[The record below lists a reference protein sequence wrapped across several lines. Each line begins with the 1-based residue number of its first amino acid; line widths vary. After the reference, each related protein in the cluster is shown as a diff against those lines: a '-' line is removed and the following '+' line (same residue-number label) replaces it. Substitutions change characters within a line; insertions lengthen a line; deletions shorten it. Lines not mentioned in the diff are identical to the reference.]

1 MTEHFWQFRIS
12 DASCLNDQGVAF
24 FVSKSSEMAAVWGY
38 ILIGTKSV
46 KLDRWHNDVLMVSGI
61 AVVDSWG

>member
-12 DASCLNDQGVAF
+12 DASCLSDEGVAF

-38 ILIGTKSV
+38 MLIDTKNV
-46 KLDRWHNDVLMVSGI
+46 KLDRWHNDILMVSGI
-61 AVVDSWG
+61 AVVDSGG